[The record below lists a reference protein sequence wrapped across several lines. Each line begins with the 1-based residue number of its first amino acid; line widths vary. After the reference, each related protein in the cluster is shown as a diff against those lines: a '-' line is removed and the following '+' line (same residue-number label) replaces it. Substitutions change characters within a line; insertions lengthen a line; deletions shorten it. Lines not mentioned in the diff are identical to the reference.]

1 MDNVYLI
8 YGDEEFLID
17 KEIKNIINKFNSS
30 MENVARYNL
39 DESNVREAIE
49 DACTISMFETNKIVI
64 CEKCNF
70 LTGENKKEVNHDID
84 SLIKY
89 INNPFSDSVLIFV
102 VRNPKLDERKKVVK
116 ELKKCSKVIEDM
128 INAWGGKAILYRTG
142 ASYTEFKTHEDN
154 LPFGGEYSGHLYFRD
169 RDADC
174 ASAIYASLRLL
185 EILSKTS
192 EKLSKMIKDFPKY
205 YSTPEVK
212 IPSDDN
218 IKFNVVEQIK
228 MYAKMK
234 NYPINDIDGVRIT
247 YTNGWVLVRASNT
260 GPNLTFRAEAT
271 SEQGIISLQNIYL
284 PMIEEYNKPVD
295 ML

>member
-1 MDNVYLI
+1 MDNIYLI

-70 LTGENKKEVNHDID
+70 LTGENKKEINHDID

-116 ELKKCSKVIEDM
+116 ELKKCSKVIECKT
-128 INAWGGKAILYRTG
+128 IENYNLNNYISNY
-142 ASYTEFKTHEDN
+142 FKTNNYEISQSDVKLIIDATNVYSRKSKIKELRSAGVPVKVENYAGKMHSKSIIIDDEYIVAGSMN
-154 LPFGGEYSGHLYFRD
+154 FSNSGENKNDENVL
-169 RDADC
+169 
-174 ASAIYASLRLL
+174 II
-185 EILSKTS
+185 ENKT
-192 EKLSKMIKDFPKY
+192 LARY
-205 YSTPEVK
+205 YKGFFEYLWKK
-212 IPSDDN
+212 IPE
-218 IKFNVVEQIK
+218 KYLQH
-228 MYAKMK
+228 
-234 NYPINDIDGVRIT
+234 GVRPEGKFSI
-247 YTNGWVLVRASNT
+247 GSC
-260 GPNLTFRAEAT
+260 
-271 SEQGIISLQNIYL
+271 SDGIDNNYDGNIDKDD
-284 PMIEEYNKPVD
+284 IGCK
-295 ML
+295 